1 MRRPAPAA
9 TEPAAGPVAGADH
22 GTGAGPML
30 VALDIDGTLLGPDL
44 QLAARVAAAVRA
56 VAAGGH
62 HVVIATGRSVHGTV
76 PVLAELG
83 LARGTAVCSN
93 GGITLRLDPALDGG
107 YEIADVVTFDPW
119 PALLR
124 LRQEL
129 PDAAYAVETAAS
141 QFLVA
146 GEFPEDEMAEG
157 VTSVDFAELQGVPAT
172 RVVVRSTDHTPQEF
186 VEITAGLGLAG
197 VNYAV
202 GWTAWL
208 DLAPEGV
215 SKASAL
221 EAVRRRLGVAPERT
235 VAVGDGRNDV
245 EMLAWAAR
253 SAAMGQAPAE
263 VRAAAGEVTAS
274 VDEDGAALVLES
286 LL

>member
-1 MRRPAPAA
+1 M
-9 TEPAAGPVAGADH
+9 
-22 GTGAGPML
+22 
-30 VALDIDGTLLGPDL
+30 ALDIDGTLLDREL
-44 QLAARVAAAVRA
+44 QLTGRVKGAVRDVAAA
-56 VAAGGH
+56 GH
-62 HVVIATGRSVHGTV
+62 HVVIATGRSVHGTT

-83 LARGTAVCSN
+83 LRRGTAVCSN

-107 YEIADVVTFDPW
+107 HEISDVVTFDPW
-119 PALLR
+119 SALLR
-124 LRQEL
+124 LREEL
-129 PDAAYAVETAAS
+129 PRAAYAVETAAS
-141 QFLVA
+141 DFLVA
-146 GEFPEDEMAEG
+146 GEFPDDEMAER
-157 VTSVDFAELQGVPAT
+157 VTLVDFTQLQGVPAT

-186 VEITAGLGLAG
+186 MEITAGLGLSG

-253 SAAMGQAPAE
+253 SAAMGQAPPE
-263 VRAAAGEVTAS
+263 VRAAAGEVTAA